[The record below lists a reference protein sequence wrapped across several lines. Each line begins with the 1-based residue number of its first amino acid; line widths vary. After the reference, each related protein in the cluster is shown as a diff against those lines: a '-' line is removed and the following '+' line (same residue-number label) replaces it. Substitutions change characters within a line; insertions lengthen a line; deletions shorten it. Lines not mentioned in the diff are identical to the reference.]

1 MGFDHY
7 EPDTI
12 ERVGDQVAGFRVD
25 TGVLANLTYW
35 HQDQWEIFNVFGVIK
50 VLNLFAEA
58 IVVNGAG
65 GTQIQFNFTSTV
77 PAIGVQAI
85 TGPTVAVG
93 GLAAL
98 AQGLR
103 VVYIGGAIASVPP
116 FTATA
121 GISDVI
127 CVAPQILG
135 TEGGTATIGFV
146 TTVADAASGSHQW
159 SIFYMPMSD
168 GAYVTNVL

>member
-12 ERVGDQVAGFRVD
+12 EGIGVQVVGFRVD
-25 TGVLANLTYW
+25 TSVLANLTYW

-65 GTQIQFNFTSTV
+65 ATQIQLNFTSTV
-77 PAIGVQAI
+77 PGIGVQDI
-85 TGPTVAVG
+85 SDVTVAAG
-93 GLAAL
+93 GIQNL

-103 VVYIGGAIASVPP
+103 IVYIGGAIGSIPV

-121 GISDVI
+121 GISDVT

-146 TTVADAASGSHQW
+146 TSAVDAASGSHQW
-159 SIFYMPMSD
+159 SIFYEPMSD
-168 GAYVTNVL
+168 GAYVSAVL